1 MLRSIEKLL
10 TLSQNQHLTHWINS
24 TAISAAS
31 RIIGAK
37 RDLGKVPTMPASKSM
52 IPFRMG

>member
-10 TLSQNQHLTHWINS
+10 TLSKNQHLTHWINS

-31 RIIGAK
+31 RIISAK
-37 RDLGKVPTMPASKSM
+37 RDLGKVQTMPASKSM